1 MEKKG
6 LGRGLGALI
15 PDYEAPGSLQLSVER
30 ERIAPNPVQPR
41 HSFDEVTI
49 DELASSIREKG
60 LIQPLVVRRRGN
72 GYELIAGERRLRAA
86 TKAGLREV
94 PVIVREASDPEAF
107 QLALIENL
115 QRENLNPI
123 DEARGYK
130 RLHEEFGRTQE
141 EIADR
146 LGKSRP
152 TIANSIRMLQLP
164 LEIQKEV
171 ADGKLAAGQARAL
184 LGLER
189 EAIMLS
195 AARVVITKGLST
207 RETERLVRRLKSVK
221 RERGGAVPTD
231 VNLTSLIEDL
241 QRYLGTKVR
250 LAHKVKTGKGKIEI
264 DYYSKEDFDRI
275 LGMMMGNA
283 G

>member
-1 MEKKG
+1 
-6 LGRGLGALI
+6 
-15 PDYEAPGSLQLSVER
+15 
-30 ERIAPNPVQPR
+30 
-41 HSFDEVTI
+41 
-49 DELASSIREKG
+49 
-60 LIQPLVVRRRGN
+60 
-72 GYELIAGERRLRAA
+72 
-86 TKAGLREV
+86 
-94 PVIVREASDPEAF
+94 
-107 QLALIENL
+107 
-115 QRENLNPI
+115 
-123 DEARGYK
+123 
-130 RLHEEFGRTQE
+130 
-141 EIADR
+141 
-146 LGKSRP
+146 